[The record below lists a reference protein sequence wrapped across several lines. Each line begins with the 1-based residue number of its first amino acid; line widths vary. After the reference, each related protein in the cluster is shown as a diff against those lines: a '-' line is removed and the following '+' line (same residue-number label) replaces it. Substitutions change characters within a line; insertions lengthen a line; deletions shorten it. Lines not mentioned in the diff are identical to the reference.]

1 MGSQIQT
8 HIFIQGLIRKELFR
22 HESGNIFFLYPF
34 GHCYRHAI
42 RRWLSPIPD
51 MAETINWRS
60 GAGEIKIPGL
70 LTVENLLTSC
80 GRQVATR
87 AADTKSA
94 TPSILS
100 VVLPNGEAAMAKLEV
115 IKTQPT
121 DGASH
126 HYTQIPHSNG
136 TE

>member
-1 MGSQIQT
+1 MTSKTTRFGRWSVT
-8 HIFIQGLIRKELFR
+8 TRKDI
-22 HESGNIFFLYPF
+22 STSSIPNT
-34 GHCYRHAI
+34 I
-42 RRWLSPIPD
+42 RRDSQ
-51 MAETINWRS
+51 S
-60 GAGEIKIPGL
+60 GAGEIKIPVL
-70 LTVENLLTSC
+70 LPVENLLTSC
-80 GRQVATR
+80 GIYAATR

-100 VVLPNGEAAMAKLEV
+100 VVLPNGDAAMEKLEV

-136 TE
+136 TEYRKLTTPEGNDRPF

>member
-51 MAETINWRS
+51 MAETINWPNGALAIDILAHIVLMTPKTTRFGRWSVTTRKDISTSSIPNTIRRDSQS

-80 GRQVATR
+80 GR
-87 AADTKSA
+87 
-94 TPSILS
+94 
-100 VVLPNGEAAMAKLEV
+100 
-115 IKTQPT
+115 
-121 DGASH
+121 
-126 HYTQIPHSNG
+126 
-136 TE
+136 

>member
-51 MAETINWRS
+51 MAETINWPNGALAIEISAHIVLMTSKTTRFGLWSVTTRKDISTSSIPNTIRRDSQS

-80 GRQVATR
+80 GR
-87 AADTKSA
+87 
-94 TPSILS
+94 
-100 VVLPNGEAAMAKLEV
+100 
-115 IKTQPT
+115 
-121 DGASH
+121 
-126 HYTQIPHSNG
+126 
-136 TE
+136 